1 MYVPALLSTRLTH
14 SLLRETAGQ
23 SWACGEAANAGDA
36 VDAGDAADAEAK
48 LSKGVW
54 GVLKALNLCEMD
66 TLSDG
71 SKVDQIKALYEF
83 FGGDYEPQA
92 LGQGFPVGGRKE
104 DMAGHTLAH
113 IGNVVRRPSES
124 ELDEKF

>member
-1 MYVPALLSTRLTH
+1 MYAPALLSTRLTY

-23 SWACGEAANAGDA
+23 SWACGEAANAR
-36 VDAGDAADAEAK
+36 DAADAEAK

-83 FGGDYEPQA
+83 FGGDYEPDG
-92 LGQGFPVGGRKE
+92 LGRQFPLGGRKE
-104 DMAGHTLAH
+104 DMAGHTLDF

>member
-14 SLLRETAGQ
+14 SVLRETAGQ
-23 SWACGEAANAGDA
+23 SWACGEAAN
-36 VDAGDAADAEAK
+36 AGDAADAEAK

-83 FGGDYEPQA
+83 FGGNEVDRLPTA
-92 LGQGFPVGGRKE
+92 SR
-104 DMAGHTLAH
+104 
-113 IGNVVRRPSES
+113 
-124 ELDEKF
+124 